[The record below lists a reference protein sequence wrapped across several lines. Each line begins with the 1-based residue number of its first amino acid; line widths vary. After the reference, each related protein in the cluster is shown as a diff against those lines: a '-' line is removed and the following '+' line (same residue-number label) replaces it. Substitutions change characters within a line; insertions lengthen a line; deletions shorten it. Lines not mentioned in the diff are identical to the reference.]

1 MIIFPSLSIN
11 VSRFFE
17 NSNSNLASEKSAF
30 DLGLRLYEHTAIYTK
45 FEIPSKDDTASIYV
59 DSFQY
64 DNSKL
69 LLEYNNF
76 FFVLFLLSFS
86 INY

>member
-1 MIIFPSLSIN
+1 MIIFPSLSFN

-17 NSNSNLASEKSAF
+17 NSNSNLSSETSAF
-30 DLGLRLYEHTAIYTK
+30 DLGLRLCEHTAIYTK
-45 FEIPSKDDTASIYV
+45 FEIPSKDDAASIYV